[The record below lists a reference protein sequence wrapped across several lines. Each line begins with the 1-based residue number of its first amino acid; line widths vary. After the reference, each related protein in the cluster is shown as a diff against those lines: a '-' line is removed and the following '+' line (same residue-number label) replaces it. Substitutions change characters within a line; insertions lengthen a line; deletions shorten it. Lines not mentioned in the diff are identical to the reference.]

1 MSSRPPELLLFD
13 AAGTLIEPAEPVAR
27 VYQRYFARHGW
38 AAEELHLKR
47 SFREIFAG
55 LADPEFQDHT
65 DGDLAER
72 AWWRGVVRETAAAAG
87 VEPEGE
93 AFEECF
99 ADLFGHYAAG
109 SAWAVFPEV
118 RGVLEELKDCGFRM
132 AVVSNFDRRLHRV
145 LEELDL
151 TRWFDLVL
159 TSADVSARKPS
170 PVLLQSAMRHLAVA
184 PEHTRLV
191 GDSQSADG
199 GAAAAAGVEAFIL
212 NRPHTTLA
220 DFAAGLG

>member
-1 MSSRPPELLLFD
+1 MPSRPPELLLFD
-13 AAGTLIEPAEPVAR
+13 AAGTLIQPAEPVER
-27 VYQRYFARHGW
+27 VYQRHFARHGW
-38 AAEELHLKR
+38 AAEEAHLKH
-47 SFREIFAG
+47 SFRKTFG
-55 LADPEFQDHT
+55 TLADPDFQNHT
-65 DGDLAER
+65 DGDAAEQE
-72 AWWRGVVRETAAAAG
+72 WWSRVVRETALAVG
-87 VEPEGE
+87 VRAEED
-93 AFEECF
+93 ALRECF
-99 ADLFGHYAAG
+99 GGLFAHYAAG

-118 RGVLEELKDCGFRM
+118 RAVLAELRGSGFRM

-170 PVLLQSAMRHLAVA
+170 PVLLQSAMRHLAVG

-191 GDSQSADG
+191 GDSHRADG
-199 GAAAAAGVEAFIL
+199 GAADQAGVEAFIID
-212 NRPHTTLA
+212 RPHTTLT